1 LRQAAYAD
9 SSALVK
15 LAVAEP
21 ESEAVLRWFTE
32 AEIVVTSRIG
42 LIETRRSVARVP
54 HDAEHLLRALAEVAV
69 MEVDIRVAEAAA
81 RVRPPGLRTLDAIHL
96 ASAIEMGPALDAFVT
111 YDDRLA
117 LAARSL
123 GLPVVRPS

>member
-96 ASAIEMGPALDAFVT
+96 ASAIEMGPALNAFVT

-117 LAARSL
+117 FAARSL